1 MKKFRLLAIAMLVA
15 AFLATGVASVSART
29 VVITGQT
36 AALKNAVKRLSN
48 ATGLSPAELRDAYK
62 AGQFNFTI
70 EKFQRYKNMFVL
82 VVDRPA
88 SPI

>member
-1 MKKFRLLAIAMLVA
+1 MRKFRLIVIAMLVA

-29 VVITGQT
+29 VVIGQT

-48 ATGLSPAELRDAYK
+48 ATGLSPAELKEAYK
-62 AGQFNFTI
+62 AGKFDFTI
-70 EKFQRYKNMFVL
+70 KKFHRYKNMFVL

>member
-1 MKKFRLLAIAMLVA
+1 MKKFRLLAIAMLVV
-15 AFLATGVASVSART
+15 AFLATGITSVSART

-36 AALKNAVKRLSN
+36 SALRNAVKRLSRV
-48 ATGLSPAELRDAYK
+48 TGISPAQIKNAYA
-62 AGQFNFTI
+62 AG
-70 EKFQRYKNMFVL
+70 KFDSVIKKFYRHNNMFVL

>member
-1 MKKFRLLAIAMLVA
+1 MKKFRLLAVAMLVV
-15 AFLATGVASVSART
+15 AFLATGVTSVSART

-36 AALKNAVKRLSN
+36 AALKNAVKRLSC
-48 ATGLSPAELRDAYK
+48 ATGLGPVEMIKAYK
-62 AGQFNFTI
+62 AGKFDFTI
-70 EKFQRYKNMFVL
+70 EKFHRYKNMFVL